1 MPFVPAGHTPLLVP
15 GSTCWQKVGAH
26 RLALIQDAGP
36 AFSAIASAIEAAR
49 GTVFILGWDI
59 DSRVVMRPSVS
70 HPQEGLRLLPLL
82 CQCLDRQPQLHVFV
96 LVWDF
101 SLIYLWERE
110 PWPRKHFGKAHLRLH
125 FALDGDHAMGASHHQ
140 KIVVVDDEVAF
151 LGGIDLTLHR
161 WDTPEHRPVD
171 VRRVDSRGA
180 LYGPFHD
187 VHAAVAGPAAAAL
200 GQLARERWNVGGSR
214 PSPPEAVPLNQ
225 DSGAW
230 PRELPVDAVNLEVAL
245 SRTFLHAGISPVKEI
260 EALTTRAIARA
271 ERWIYAENQ
280 YLTSGVV
287 RRALGQRLSEENG
300 PEIVLILPEVESG
313 WMEQS
318 SMGILRTQVLAY
330 LLRQDRFGRLRV
342 LTPLVSDGQ
351 EIRRVSVHAKVLVV
365 DDVLA
370 KVGSSNFSSRSLGLD
385 SECDLAVE
393 ASDAAST
400 AFVASVR
407 NRLLAEHL
415 GISAVQVSQ
424 RLAECGSLC
433 KLVDAPPLAS
443 KRRLI
448 RTPTALD
455 APFDFAVL
463 DGAMVDPPEP
473 WSATLM
479 LERAVPRPLRRGL
492 ARRWLR
498 PLCWVAGVLVVLTTV
513 RHWTPLAGS
522 LHTWITDAALGIANT
537 PVRVL
542 VVVVCLTVAATAFV
556 PITLLAT
563 TTLAVFGLWPGAAMA
578 WISSVLSA
586 TLSHAI
592 GSRLGPRVVA
602 WLPERIESSVRRFL
616 KRQAFW
622 AVVFMRLLPIG
633 NFGALNLVAGA
644 LKMPRRSFILGNMVG
659 LLPGLFGLGIVV
671 GRVVLLLRH
680 PSLTNVFIAAAVV
693 GGVTGLA
700 LFVKR
705 RFRPAPS
712 TTSIAASEVGSEVGS
727 EEGSRPVPTRPEEPR
742 APL

>member
-1 MPFVPAGHTPLLVP
+1 MAFPPAACAPLLVT
-15 GSTCWQKVGAH
+15 GSTCWQKVSAR
-26 RLALIQDAGP
+26 RLTIIQDAGP
-36 AFSAIASAIEAAR
+36 TFAAIASAIEAAHS
-49 GTVFILGWDI
+49 TVFILGWDI
-59 DSRVVMRPSVS
+59 DSRTVLRPSAN

-82 CQCLDRQPQLHVFV
+82 CQRLEREPQLNIFV

-101 SLIYLWERE
+101 SVIYLWERE
-110 PWPRKHFGKAHLRLH
+110 PRPRRQFGKAHPRLH
-125 FALDGDHAMGASHHQ
+125 FALDGDHATGASHHQ
-140 KIVVVDDEVAF
+140 KIVVVDDDIAF
-151 LGGIDLTLHR
+151 IGGIDLTLHR
-161 WDTPEHRPVD
+161 WDTPAHRPVD

-187 VHAAVAGPAAAAL
+187 VHAAVSGPAAAAL
-200 GQLARERWNVGGSR
+200 GQLARARWNAGRWRSHA
-214 PSPPEAVPLNQ
+214 PAAVVTNQ
-225 DSGAW
+225 AAHDTRDASAW
-230 PRELPVDAVNLEVAL
+230 PRDLPVDAINMEVAL
-245 SRTFLHAGISPVKEI
+245 SRTFLQRGTPPVREI

-271 ERWIYAENQ
+271 QRWIYAENQ

-287 RRALGQRLSEENG
+287 RRALGQRLSEKNG
-300 PEIVLILPEVESG
+300 PEVILLLPEVESG

-330 LLRQDRFGRLRV
+330 LLRKDRWGHLRL
-342 LTPLVSDGQ
+342 LTPMVSDGE

-365 DDVLA
+365 DDVLG

-393 ASDAAST
+393 AYDAAST

-415 GISAVQVSQ
+415 GLATAEIAQ
-424 RLAECGSLC
+424 RLTEHGSLRR
-433 KLVDAPPLAS
+433 LVDDPPPS
-443 KRRLI
+443 PKRRLV
-448 RTPTALD
+448 RTPTTFD

-479 LERAVPRPLRRGL
+479 LEKAVPTPLRSHL
-492 ARRWLR
+492 AGRWLR
-498 PLCWVAGVLVVLTTV
+498 PLCWIAAVLVVVAMV
-513 RHWTPLAGS
+513 RHWAPLAGR
-522 LHTWITDAALGIANT
+522 LHGWLTDAALGIANN
-537 PVRVL
+537 PARGL
-542 VVVVCLTVAATAFV
+542 VVVVCYMLATVVFV

-578 WISSVLSA
+578 WVASVLGA

-592 GSRLGPRVVA
+592 GRRLGPRVMA

-622 AVVFMRLLPIG
+622 AVIFMRLVPIG

-644 LKMPRRSFILGNMVG
+644 LKVPRRSFILGNMVG
-659 LLPGLFGLGIVV
+659 LLPGLCGLGVVV
-671 GRVVLLLRH
+671 GRVVSLLRH
-680 PSLTNVFIAAAVV
+680 PSFTNLLVTSGVV
-693 GGVTGLA
+693 GGVTILA
-700 LFVKR
+700 MLVKR
-705 RFRPAPS
+705 RFRPVTSARSAPAPERS
-712 TTSIAASEVGSEVGS
+712 SGTAAM
-727 EEGSRPVPTRPEEPR
+727 RPDEPR
-742 APL
+742 APS